1 MDTESPQRFSLQKYI
16 FGATSAI
23 ITNLAIVTGL
33 HSSANAKTSIIGSLL
48 VIALAD
54 NISDSLGIHIY
65 QETEDIQKKE
75 VWIVTFTNFSARL
88 LVSFGFI
95 LIVFLLPIEMAVT
108 ISIIYGLL
116 TLGIFSYMIAK
127 MKKLNPISAIFEHII
142 IATVVI
148 IISKYLGEWIVNR
161 FQHL

>member
-1 MDTESPQRFSLQKYI
+1 MQKLKLQKYI

-33 HSSANAKTSIIGSLL
+33 HSSVNAKTSIIGSLL

-75 VWIVTFTNFSARL
+75 VWIGTFTNFLARL
-88 LVSFGFI
+88 LVSIGFI
-95 LIVFLLPIEMAVT
+95 LIVFFLPIEMAVT
-108 ISIIYGLL
+108 TSIIYGLL
-116 TLGIFSYMIAK
+116 TLALFSYMIAK
-127 MKKLNPISAIFEHII
+127 MKGLNPVSAIFEHIV
-142 IATVVI
+142 IATIVI
-148 IISKYLGEWIVNR
+148 ILSKYLGEWIVSH
-161 FQHL
+161 FHYL

>member
-1 MDTESPQRFSLQKYI
+1 MQKLKLQKYI

-33 HSSANAKTSIIGSLL
+33 HSSVNAKTSIIGSLL

-75 VWIVTFTNFSARL
+75 VWIGTFTNFLARL
-88 LVSFGFI
+88 LVSIGFI
-95 LIVFLLPIEMAVT
+95 LIVFFLPIEMAVT
-108 ISIIYGLL
+108 TSIIYGLL
-116 TLGIFSYMIAK
+116 TLALFSYMIAK
-127 MKKLNPISAIFEHII
+127 MKGLNPVSAIFEHIV
-142 IATVVI
+142 IATIVI
-148 IISKYLGEWIVNR
+148 ILSKYMGEWIVSH
-161 FQHL
+161 FHYL